1 MKEKRRSN
9 LDLAPLA
16 EALSPFGVLV
26 AVRRIRAGDES
37 GFLDLARAKTP
48 MAIARRR
55 ASGAARLA
63 ARRLLPELNGDAA
76 APLPRSTSGAPAW
89 PDSFVGSLAHDDS
102 YGAAA
107 IGRRGA
113 LVGIGIDIEPA
124 EPLPAD
130 LVDFVLTPPERRE
143 TSADPVAQ
151 RLVFAAK
158 EAVYKA
164 IHPLDGSALE
174 YADITI
180 RLFDGAATLRDG
192 RRLRLFTLRAAR
204 LVAVALVLDGAPRL
218 GPDPRRRSA

>member
-1 MKEKRRSN
+1 VKEKRRDD

-26 AVRRIRAGDES
+26 AVQRIRAGDES
-37 GFLDLARAKTP
+37 GFLDPAGAKAP
-48 MAIARRR
+48 RAIARRR

-63 ARRLLPELNGDAA
+63 ARRLLPELDGDAV
-76 APLPRSTSGAPAW
+76 APLPRSVSGAPVW
-89 PDSFVGSLAHDDS
+89 PDGFIGSLAHDDL
-102 YGAAA
+102 YAAA
-107 IGRRGA
+107 AVGRRGA

-124 EPLPAD
+124 EPLPTD
-130 LVDFVLTPPERRE
+130 LVDFVLTPPERKE

-174 YADITI
+174 YADITV
-180 RLFDGAATLRDG
+180 RLSDGSATLRDG
-192 RRLRLFTLRAAR
+192 RRLRLFTLQAAQ
-204 LVAVALVLDGAPRL
+204 LVAVALVQAGAQ
-218 GPDPRRRSA
+218 